1 MKLDLI
7 KVLKVVSKATAYLDV
22 AEKAV
27 EVAEGFNSDK
37 VYKHKDKVDKTL
49 HGASKALSVV
59 RVIKG
64 LVGSK

>member
-7 KVLKVVSKATAYLDV
+7 KVLKVVGKATAYLDV

-27 EVAEGFNSDK
+27 EAAEGFNSDK

-49 HGASKALSVV
+49 QGASKALQVV
-59 RVIKG
+59 RIIKG